1 MEENKFRVIFNQ
13 AIAKGINR
21 IEVFAPQ
28 IAKKALAG
36 QFVMLRVDEKGE
48 RIPLT
53 VADKSQEEGSITI
66 IFQQVGLTT
75 KKLSRLKEGDSISDL
90 AGPLGRPTEIK
101 KYGPIVLVGG
111 GVGIAEMYPVA
122 KAFKGAGNRIISIL
136 GARSKELLILE
147 EELKAISDEIYITTD
162 DGSYGRKGLV
172 TDILKEIIE
181 KEKIDL
187 VYAIGPVVMMKA
199 VSELTRPYK
208 IHTIVSL
215 NSIMV
220 DGTGMC
226 GSCRVNVN
234 EKSRF
239 ACVDGPEF
247 DGHLVDFDELSKRLK
262 LFVDL
267 EKAADNLRKMT
278 ND

>member
-1 MEENKFRVIFNQ
+1 MEENLFKVISNQ
-13 AIAKGINR
+13 AIARGVNK

-28 IAKKALAG
+28 IARKALTG

-53 VADKSQEEGSITI
+53 VADKSKEEGNITI

-75 KKLSRLKEGDSISDL
+75 KKLAQLKKGDNISDL

-101 KYGPIVLVGG
+101 KYGTIVLVGG

-122 KAFKGAGNRIISIL
+122 RAFREADNKIISIL
-136 GARSKELLILE
+136 GARSKDLLILE
-147 EELKAISDEIYITTD
+147 NELKVISKEMYITTD

-172 TDILKEIIE
+172 TDVLKEIIE
-181 KEKIDL
+181 KEKPSL
-187 VYAIGPVVMMKA
+187 VYAIGPIIMMKA

-226 GSCRVNVN
+226 GSCRVRVD
-234 EKSRF
+234 EKTKF

-262 LFVDL
+262 LFIDL
-267 EKAADNLRKMT
+267 ERISNEKRL
-278 ND
+278 

>member
-1 MEENKFRVIFNQ
+1 MEESLFKIISNQ
-13 AIAKGINR
+13 TIAKGINR
-21 IEVFAPQ
+21 IEVFTPH

-53 VADKSQEEGSITI
+53 IADSSVSKGVITI
-66 IFQQVGLTT
+66 IFQIVGLTT
-75 KKLSRLKEGDSISDL
+75 KKLARLKEGGIVLDL

-101 KYGPIVLVGG
+101 KYGTIVLVGG
-111 GVGIAEMYPVA
+111 GVGVAEMYPVA
-122 KAFKGAGNRIISIL
+122 KAFKGVNNKVISVL
-136 GARSKELLILE
+136 GARSKDLLILE
-147 EELKAISDEIYITTD
+147 DEIKTISDEIYITTD
-162 DGSYGRKGLV
+162 DGSYGEKGLV
-172 TDILKEIIE
+172 TDILKDIVE
-181 KEKIDL
+181 KEKINL
-187 VYAIGPVVMMKA
+187 IYAIGPIIMMKA

-215 NSIMV
+215 NPIMV

-226 GSCRVNVN
+226 GSCRVKVD
-234 EKSRF
+234 EKSKF

-247 DGHLVDFDELSKRLK
+247 DGHLVDFDELSKRLR

-267 EKAADNLRKMT
+267 EKLA
-278 ND
+278 NDRGLI

>member
-1 MEENKFRVIFNQ
+1 MEDTLFRTISNQ
-13 AIAKGINR
+13 TIARGINKME
-21 IEVFAPQ
+21 ILAPH
-28 IAKKALAG
+28 IAKKVLAG

-53 VADKSQEEGSITI
+53 IADSSTRKGTITI
-66 IFQQVGLTT
+66 IFQIVGLTT
-75 KKLSRLKEGDSISDL
+75 KKLGGIKEGNAILDL
-90 AGPLGRPTEIK
+90 AGPLGRATEIK
-101 KYGPIVLVGG
+101 KYGTIILVGG

-136 GARSKELLILE
+136 GVRTKELLILE
-147 EELKAISDEIYITTD
+147 NELRKVSDEICITTD
-162 DGSYGRKGLV
+162 DGSYGKRGLV
-172 TDILKEIIE
+172 TEVLGQIIK
-181 KEKIDL
+181 KEKVDL
-187 VYAIGPVVMMKA
+187 VYAIGPVIMMKA

-226 GSCRVNVN
+226 GSCRVKVD
-234 EKSRF
+234 EKSKF

-262 LFVDL
+262 LFIDL
-267 EKAADNLRKMT
+267 EKVANS
-278 ND
+278 

>member
-1 MEENKFRVIFNQ
+1 MEDNFKIISTQ
-13 AIAKGINR
+13 TIAKDIKR
-21 IEVFAPQ
+21 IEVFAPY
-28 IAKKALAG
+28 IARKALAG

-53 VADKSQEEGSITI
+53 IADKSKDDGKITI

-75 KKLSRLKEGDSISDL
+75 KKLARLKEGDSISDL

-101 KYGPIVLVGG
+101 KYGTVVLVGG

-122 KAFKGAGNRIISIL
+122 KAFKGADNRIISIL

-147 EELKAISDEIYITTD
+147 EELKTVSDEIYITTD

-172 TDILKEIIE
+172 TDILKEMIE

-187 VYAIGPVVMMKA
+187 VYAIGPVIMMKA

-247 DGHLVDFDELSKRLK
+247 NGHLVDFDELSKRLK

-267 EKAADNLRKMT
+267 EKAAYNKIV
-278 ND
+278 